1 MEKNFGLRQQIEQ
14 VDNPEILKSKLFALL
29 EKIDSLEKRLQYAG
43 EQSEGNDN
51 KIALISKKKDKLERI
66 RHGLSELN
74 ERMEKPYVVSAELQ
88 AVKEV
93 LDILAETGDCNS
105 VILEGEPGTGKTQ
118 WAYSEVGQELQ
129 DGKDVTLVHVRVKDT
144 MRAQDLLYSIDDVR
158 RLSDA
163 QAQAQVPEEI
173 KNEAAVWKQRI
184 MNGEI
189 KPATDEE
196 YKSFKSKMEAV
207 VELGETAKDLDYINY
222 VDLGPLGE
230 AIYQSGKGKKVYL
243 LIDEIE
249 KGREE
254 LMTGILDE
262 VENLTFT
269 VGETGT
275 VIKGN
280 KKNLRIVITT
290 NTEDSDKIPPSFRR
304 RSLYHYI
311 DYPGRADMAKI
322 VKLNFPDIR
331 KELLNYAISVFYQYH
346 ENSEIQKKPSTP
358 ELLAWIRVLTKEYD
372 SEIPEDVP
380 HREILLKYQEDQE
393 LEIGKINVEAEEQIK
408 RQESEFPHY
417 IHRAL
422 QGKKVFHLTNQLNS
436 FHDQNKFSE
445 FYAQLQNEGINFV
458 TPYFEEKEERDNYG
472 DWNNVQKCTRNFQVI
487 IPGIEYLGDG
497 YYVIPED
504 KIAFVKKVIDMQTE
518 VLPAGQ
524 KFITIDEKSKNITKG
539 KIDVDGQN
547 YDACMADD
555 GRVVINRQYKL

>member
-1 MEKNFGLRQQIEQ
+1 MEINFDLKQQIEK
-14 VDNPEILKSKLFALL
+14 VNDPEILKSTLL
-29 EKIDSLEKRLQYAG
+29 VLLNKIDSLEKRLQVVG
-43 EQSEGNDN
+43 EKSKD
-51 KIALISKKKDKLERI
+51 KDALILEKKDRLETI
-66 RHGLSELN
+66 RHGLTELN
-74 ERMEKPYVVSAELQ
+74 KRMQRPYVISAELQ

-173 KNEAAVWKQRI
+173 KNEAAVWKKKI
-184 MNGEI
+184 MSGEI
-189 KPATDEE
+189 IPATDEK
-196 YKSFKSKMEAV
+196 YQSFKTKMEAV
-207 VELGETAKDLDYINY
+207 VELGETAKDLNYINY

-230 AIYQSGKGKKVYL
+230 AIYQSGQGKKVYL

-262 VENLTFT
+262 IENLTFT
-269 VGETGT
+269 IGETGT
-275 VIKGN
+275 LIKGD

-322 VKLNFPDIR
+322 VELNFPEIR

-346 ENSEIQKKPSTP
+346 ENPEIQKKPSTP
-358 ELLAWIRVLTKEYD
+358 ELLAWIRVLNKEYNG
-372 SEIPEDVP
+372 EIPEDVP
-380 HREILLKYQEDQE
+380 HREILLKYQEDQA
-393 LEIGKINVEAEEQIK
+393 LEIGKINLEIAEQTE
-408 RQESEFPHY
+408 RQENKLPHHIY
-417 IHRAL
+417 KAL
-422 QGKKVFHLTNQLNS
+422 QGEKVFHLDSRLDSSDGQG
-436 FHDQNKFSE
+436 DFSK
-445 FYAQLQNEGINFV
+445 FYAHLHNEGVNFV
-458 TPYFEEKEERDNYG
+458 TPYFEEVGERDGYG
-472 DWNNVQKCTRNFQVI
+472 NWDNVEKCMRNFQII
-487 IPGIEYLGDG
+487 IPGFEYLGDG

-504 KIAFVKKVIDMQTE
+504 KIKLIEEVIDAQIE

-524 KFITIDEKSKNITKG
+524 KFISIGEKNKNITKG
-539 KIDVDGQN
+539 RINFDGEE
-547 YDACMADD
+547 YEAYMAED
-555 GRVVINRQYKL
+555 GRTAINRKYKL

>member
-1 MEKNFGLRQQIEQ
+1 MEKNFGLKQQIEQ
-14 VDNPEILKSKLFALL
+14 VDNPEILKSTLFALL
-29 EKIDSLEKRLQYAG
+29 EKIDSLEKRLQSAG

-51 KIALISKKKDKLERI
+51 KIALISEKKDKLERI

-262 VENLTFT
+262 IENLTFT

-275 VIKGN
+275 VIKGD

-393 LEIGKINVEAEEQIK
+393 LEIGKINVEAEEQVE
-408 RQESEFPHY
+408 RPESEFPHY

-422 QGKKVFHLTNQLNS
+422 QGEKVFHLTNQLNS
-436 FHDQNKFSE
+436 FNDQNKFSE

-504 KIAFVKKVIDMQTE
+504 KIAFVEKVIDMQTE

-555 GRVVINRQYKL
+555 GRVVINRQY

>member
-1 MEKNFGLRQQIEQ
+1 MEKNLGLRRQIEQ
-14 VDNPEILKSKLFALL
+14 VDNPEVLKSALFSLL
-29 EKIDSLEKRLQYAG
+29 EKIDSLEKRLQFAG

-51 KIALISKKKDKLERI
+51 KIALISEKKDKLETI

-74 ERMEKPYVVSAELQ
+74 ERMERPYVVSAELQ

-93 LDILAETGDCNS
+93 LDILAETEDCNS

-173 KNEAAVWKQRI
+173 KNEAAAWKQKI
-184 MNGEI
+184 INGEI
-189 KPATDEE
+189 KPAADEE
-196 YKSFKSKMEAV
+196 YKSFKLKMEAV

-262 VENLTFT
+262 IENLTFT

-290 NTEDSDKIPPSFRR
+290 NTEDSDKIPASFRR

-322 VKLNFPDIR
+322 VNLNFPDIR
-331 KELLNYAISVFYQYH
+331 KELLDYAISVFYQYH

-372 SEIPEDVP
+372 NEIPEDVP
-380 HREILLKYQEDQE
+380 HREILLKYQEDQA
-393 LEIGKINVEAEEQIK
+393 LEIGKINLKTEESI
-408 RQESEFPHY
+408 ESEESELTHY
-417 IHRAL
+417 AYKAL
-422 QGKKVFHLTNQLNS
+422 QGEKVFHLSDQLNS
-436 FHDQNKFSE
+436 FQQQDNFSQ
-445 FYAQLQNEGINFV
+445 FYAHLQNEGINFI
-458 TPYFEEKEERDNYG
+458 TPCFKEEVKEDMYG
-472 DWNNVQKCTRNFQVI
+472 DLNNIQKCTRNFQIVT
-487 IPGIEYLGDG
+487 PGIEYLGDG

-504 KIAFVKKVIDMQTE
+504 KITLVEKVIDMQTK

-524 KFITIDEKSKNITKG
+524 KFISIWSKSKDMTKG
-539 KIDVDGQN
+539 KIEFNGQD
-547 YDACMADD
+547 YDACMAKD
-555 GRVVINRQYKL
+555 GRVVINEQY